1 MIYSERLKAQQVPF
15 DIFISSAAKR
25 LALTGID
32 LTRIYTRAVIFMES
46 TIKEIRKKLPS
57 SLGLINRR
65 MRSLGICNF
74 TKQRS

>member
-1 MIYSERLKAQQVPF
+1 MKAQQVPF
-15 DIFISSAAKR
+15 DISISSAAKR

-57 SLGLINRR
+57 GLGLINSRIH
-65 MRSLGICNF
+65 SPGICNF
-74 TKQRS
+74 TKQKS